1 MPAFPRRTVL
11 AASLALLPL
20 TACLPYTVGSSA
32 QTLPANESSHSA
44 SFYFV
49 PNAFK
54 APEDSVGV
62 PLSGMDYE
70 WRHGLD
76 ARSDV
81 AFRLLPGGVTSSYKR
96 RISADTSHTGAA
108 QAFALG
114 VGIVNGGEHFLMEG
128 TLMAS
133 GREDGV
139 LTPYGGIRA
148 MQVIPIT
155 AGAVSDQPT
164 IGVFGGAQIGNQ
176 WFSVRPELGVF
187 YDHSALGVRQSNVL
201 FVPAITLM
209 RGRRRDGFRSDAT
222 RTERSR
228 FPAAGLPRLPR
239 LPGT

>member
-1 MPAFPRRTVL
+1 MPAFPRRTAL

-32 QTLPANESSHSA
+32 QTIPANESSHSS

-54 APEDSVGV
+54 AADDSRGAPMAGV
-62 PLSGMDYE
+62 DYE

-96 RISADTSHTGAA
+96 RISADTSHAGGAR
-108 QAFALG
+108 AFALG

-133 GREDGV
+133 GREDAAV
-139 LTPYGGIRA
+139 TPYGGVRA
-148 MQVIPIT
+148 MQVIPIS

-187 YDHSALGVRQSNVL
+187 YDHSALGVRQSNL
-201 FVPAITLM
+201 LIVPAITLM
-209 RGRRRDGFRSDAT
+209 RGRRRDGYRSDAAPT
-222 RTERSR
+222 QRPRTG
-228 FPAAGLPRLPR
+228 AVGLPRLP
-239 LPGT
+239 

>member
-1 MPAFPRRTVL
+1 MPAIPRRTVL
-11 AASLALLPL
+11 AASLMLLPL

-44 SFYFV
+44 SYYFV

-54 APEDSVGV
+54 EPDDSVGAPMGGV
-62 PLSGMDYE
+62 DYE

-81 AFRLLPGGVTSSYKR
+81 AFRLLPGGVTTSYKR
-96 RISADTSHTGAA
+96 RISADTSHAGAA
-108 QAFALG
+108 RAFALG

-133 GREDGV
+133 GREDAPV
-139 LTPYGGIRA
+139 TPYGGVRA
-148 MQVIPIT
+148 MQVIPLS
-155 AGAVSDQPT
+155 AGAVSDRPT

-187 YDHSALGVRQSNVL
+187 YDHSALGVRQSDL
-201 FVPAITLM
+201 LIVPAITLM
-209 RGRRRDGFRSDAT
+209 RGRRRDGYREDAA
-222 RTERSR
+222 
-228 FPAAGLPRLPR
+228 PARRPRLPAGGLPRLP
-239 LPGT
+239 